1 MVDKITKL
9 QVQALYDS
17 TMNEFYYSEDDEDI
31 FSDFENKNEK
41 LIESVKKFIS
51 EEKNAEKTIKK
62 ARSSYEIWLK
72 EQAEKEIDFVVDIL
86 GSKEKAIA
94 FRDGKVTL
102 SQLGAESPVTKTLK
116 ISQI

>member
-51 EEKNAEKTIKK
+51 E
-62 ARSSYEIWLK
+62 
-72 EQAEKEIDFVVDIL
+72 
-86 GSKEKAIA
+86 
-94 FRDGKVTL
+94 
-102 SQLGAESPVTKTLK
+102 
-116 ISQI
+116 